1 MTKIWKPL
9 EIARA
14 LNISTS
20 ALRHYESWGIVPVPE
35 RAANGY
41 RIYTDEHYA
50 YFACIRAMYP
60 GYGLDTVRLA
70 MKLMMEKR
78 MDEAMWLMNERQ
90 AELHG
95 DKRIAERTIE
105 LLQNHA
111 LEEASRKGGRSSMT
125 ISEVS
130 KLTGVPSSAIRH
142 WEKEGLLEL
151 PRNNDNGYRYMTGMH
166 VRQISII
173 RTMRLVHHPLE
184 VIRLV
189 MREVNHH
196 QIDNARRIAR
206 EASEQLDRKLR
217 NQVKGAHYFYLLCLA
232 AGFAKEP

>member
-1 MTKIWKPL
+1 MAKVWKPS
-9 EIARA
+9 EIAQA
-14 LNISTS
+14 LKISTS
-20 ALRHYESWGIVPVPE
+20 ALRHYESWGIVPAPE
-35 RAANGY
+35 RAENGY
-41 RIYTDEHYA
+41 RIYTDEHFA
-50 YFACIRAMYP
+50 YFACIRAMYS
-60 GYGLDTVRLA
+60 GYGLDTVKHA
-70 MKLMMEKR
+70 MKLMMRNR

-90 AELHG
+90 AELHQ

-105 LLQNHA
+105 LLQDHA
-111 LEEASRKGGRSSMT
+111 LEEASRKGGNTAMT

-130 KLTGVPSSAIRH
+130 KLTGVPASAIRH

-189 MREVNHH
+189 MRELNHH

-217 NQVKGAHYFYLLCLA
+217 NQIKGAHYFYRLCLA
-232 AGFAKEP
+232 TGYIKDP